1 MKKIILVGGGTG
13 GHLFP
18 AVGVAERLSKNPEY
32 KAILITDERCRKY
45 LKNDYKFDVNILN
58 IKSYKKSFL
67 SVLAFVLNNF
77 KIAHQIINIYLET
90 KPDLVIGFGSYVS
103 FMPLA
108 IAKIFGVKIM
118 LNEQNCFLGKVNKMF
133 ARSAKFLTLSFEK
146 TKNLP
151 EKINNSLVIGNIVRN
166 EFLNLDIK
174 RDFYKNELN
183 VLVLGGSQGAVIFN
197 DLIPEVFKIISE
209 KIKDKTENKTEDK
222 AKDKYEVAQ
231 KLEINLVQQSSKQ
244 NFDLLTKKFNQIKI
258 NFRCNDFFH
267 DILSEYIK
275 ADLIICRSGA
285 STIAEIIETSLPAI
299 MIPLKFAAEN
309 HQYYNAK
316 VVEDLGGGWC
326 FEENKLSAEILAD
339 KILELILDRKKLENA
354 SKKIKSLS
362 RDSMN
367 KMLEL
372 IDSLENKK

>member
-18 AVGVAERLSKNPEY
+18 AVGVAQRLGENPEY

-45 LKNDYKFDVNILN
+45 LKNSYNGSYNFEVNILN

-77 KIAHQIINIYLET
+77 KIAYQIINIYLET
-90 KPDLVIGFGSYVS
+90 KPDVVIGFGSYVS

-108 IAKIFGVKIM
+108 IAKILGVKII

-151 EKINNSLVIGNIVRN
+151 EKINNSLVIGNIVRK

-183 VLVLGGSQGAVIFN
+183 VLVLGGSQGAAIFN
-197 DLIPEVFKIISE
+197 DLIPEVFRIISE
-209 KIKDKTENKTEDK
+209 KIKDKTKNES
-222 AKDKYEVAQ
+222 EVDQ

-244 NFDLLTKKFNQIKI
+244 NFDLLTKKFNQVNQIKI

-267 DILSEYIK
+267 DIISEYIK

-285 STIAEIIETSLPAI
+285 STIAEIIEAGLPAI
-299 MIPLKFAAEN
+299 MIPYKFAAEN

-316 VVEDLGGGWC
+316 VVEDAGGGWC
-326 FEENKLSAEILAD
+326 FEENKLSAQILAD
-339 KILELILDRKKLENA
+339 KILELIVDRKKLEDA

-362 RDSMN
+362 GDSMN
-367 KMLEL
+367 KMLNL
-372 IDSLENKK
+372 IYSLENKK

>member
-18 AVGVAERLSKNPEY
+18 AVGVAEKLSENPEY
-32 KAILITDERCRKY
+32 KVTLITDERCRKY
-45 LKNDYKFDVNILN
+45 LKNSYNGSYNFEVNILN
-58 IKSYKKSFL
+58 IKNYKKSFL
-67 SVLAFVLNNF
+67 GILAFVLNNF
-77 KIAHQIINIYLET
+77 KIAHQIINIYLEI
-90 KPDLVIGFGSYVS
+90 KPDVVIGFGSYVS

-108 IAKIFGVKIM
+108 IAKIFGIKII

-209 KIKDKTENKTEDK
+209 KIKDKTEDKTKNKAEDK
-222 AKDKYEVAQ
+222 YEDKYEVDQ

-285 STIAEIIETSLPAI
+285 STIAEITEASLPAI
-299 MIPLKFAAEN
+299 MIPLKSAAEN

-354 SKKIKSLS
+354 SKKINSLS
-362 RDSMN
+362 
-367 KMLEL
+367 
-372 IDSLENKK
+372 

>member
-18 AVGVAERLSKNPEY
+18 AVGVAEKLSENPEY

-45 LKNDYKFDVNILN
+45 LKNDYNGSYNFEVNILN

-67 SVLAFVLNNF
+67 GVLAFVLNNF
-77 KIAHQIINIYLET
+77 KIAHQIINIYLEK
-90 KPDLVIGFGSYVS
+90 KPDIVIGFGSYVS

-108 IAKIFGVKIM
+108 IAKIFGVKII

-151 EKINNSLVIGNIVRN
+151 EKINNSLVIGNIVRK

-183 VLVLGGSQGAVIFN
+183 VLVLGGSQGAAIFN
-197 DLIPEVFKIISE
+197 ELIPDAFKIISE
-209 KIKDKTENKTEDK
+209 KIKNEC
-222 AKDKYEVAQ
+222 EVVQ

-244 NFDLLTKKFNQIKI
+244 NFDLLTKKFNQFNQIKI

-267 DILSEYIK
+267 DIISEYIK

-299 MIPLKFAAEN
+299 MIPYKFAAEN

-316 VVEDLGGGWC
+316 VVEDAGGGWC

-339 KILELILDRKKLENA
+339 KILELILDRKKLEDA

-362 RDSMN
+362 GDSIN
-367 KMLEL
+367 KMLDL
-372 IDSLENKK
+372 IYSLENSLGNKK